1 MARGTAPPTR
11 RARFAHR
18 LIIMAKS
25 PRRGYV
31 KRRLAREIGEGAA
44 VSFYRSCLARSVQR
58 LARDPRWTTLL
69 ALAPDVDAVS
79 SLPVLRGV
87 SRLPQGRG
95 DLGRRMQRLFD
106 RLPPGPV
113 IIIGSDIPAIAP
125 ERIAEAF
132 ALLGRHDAVLG
143 RALDGGFWLIG
154 LKRSPRVLASFAHVR
169 WSGPHALDDTLANL
183 TGARVA
189 FTATLCDVDTREDYL
204 SLCASA
210 ARLVSGRARYPK

>member
-1 MARGTAPPTR
+1 MARGTAPRTR

-44 VSFYRSCLARSVQR
+44 
-58 LARDPRWTTLL
+58 
-69 ALAPDVDAVS
+69 S

-169 WSGPHALDDTLANL
+169 WSGPHALGDTLANL

-210 ARLVSGRARYPK
+210 ARLVSGRARFPH